1 MADAEVIRM
10 VKIKTGTVKRLHK
23 DLNLYKKEFEDQ
35 QKKVDRMKEEGC
47 DEHDIKQQEAE
58 ADSEQGEEVESAKKV
73 AADAEL
79 VFEE

>member
-1 MADAEVIRM
+1 LIQFAFADSVRWLPI
-10 VKIKTGTVKRLHK
+10 
-23 DLNLYKKEFEDQ
+23 
-35 QKKVDRMKEEGC
+35 
-47 DEHDIKQQEAE
+47 QEAE